1 MRLIIIF
8 LSATLLFGKSVHED
22 AEDKQVSRWK
32 LMNTRNTIHNIFDTQ
47 KRSRVIN
54 FTAKG
59 HKFAYEL
66 KMKRQEKGESS
77 LSWEMKTSED
87 FVIIVSLNTNRGQHY
102 LVYTSGEGKSYMH
115 YGLGGASKN
124 GTWQTITRNLQE
136 DMSYFDNR
144 VRISSVQSFV
154 VRGRGSMDN
163 IITAMP
169 KDLIPTRKTVQK
181 TPSPKTN
188 PFVTAPIHAETT
200 KKTPQRKIFKTPV
213 HPLPIIKLRGAKTVK
228 LQLGEDY
235 IEPGVTAYDTHHT
248 EINVE
253 CIENIDVNQDGRYM
267 VLYMATDSEGNMA
280 LDKRYVEV
288 GEVKKL
294 KDTKVKTETKEK
306 AEPEEAPEE
315 EEEIDEGTKERNM
328 QIEIWDKKL
337 QLKELELA
345 RKRKRS

>member
-8 LSATLLFGKSVHED
+8 LSTTLLFGKSVHED
-22 AEDKQVSRWK
+22 AEDHQVSRWK

-47 KRSRVIN
+47 KRSRIIN

-66 KMKRQEKGESS
+66 KMKRQKRGESS

-115 YGLGGASKN
+115 YGLGRASKN

-163 IITAMP
+163 IITKMP
-169 KDLIPTRKTVQK
+169 KDLIPTTKNVQK
-181 TPSPKTN
+181 TPSLKSN
-188 PFVTAPIHAETT
+188 PFVAPPIRAEIT
-200 KKTPQRKIFKTPV
+200 KKTPQRKIFKAPV

-228 LQLGEDY
+228 LQLGEAY
-235 IEPGVTAYDTHHT
+235 IEPGVIAFDVHHE

-253 CIENIDVNQDGRYM
+253 SIENIDVNQDGRYM
-267 VLYMATDSEGNMA
+267 ILYMATDSEGNMA

-294 KDTKVKTETKEK
+294 KDSKVKKEPE
-306 AEPEEAPEE
+306 EPEEAPEE

-328 QIEIWDKKL
+328 QIEIWEKRL
-337 QLKELELA
+337 ELKELELA
-345 RKRKRS
+345 RKRKKN